1 MKIFRSFIALYLL
14 LFMTFGCS
22 TNKRGSGENNV
33 SPPSTE
39 LYNTIASLDSAMFDA
54 FNNRDI
60 SVLQTFLSEELEFY
74 HDFGGVTNYAQNI
87 EAFKKTFASD
97 RKLRRALVKGSM
109 EVHPIKDFGAVQT
122 GVHRFYVTEK
132 GQKEKL
138 SSEAKFVNLWQKRNE
153 VWKITKIIS
162 YGHRENL
169 E

>member
-1 MKIFRSFIALYLL
+1 MKTFRSIIGFFLL
-14 LFMTFGCS
+14 LLMTCDCS
-22 TNKRGSGENNV
+22 THKYSKGETNA
-33 SPPSTE
+33 SSLSTP
-39 LYNTIASLDSAMFDA
+39 LYNTIAQLDSAMFDA

-60 SVLQTFLSEELEFY
+60 SVLQSFLSEELEFY
-74 HDFGGVTNYAQNI
+74 HDFGGVTNYTQNI

-97 RKLRRALVKGSM
+97 RKLRRALVSGSM
-109 EVHPIKDFGAVQT
+109 EINPIKDFGAVQT

-138 SSEAKFVNLWQKRNE
+138 SSEAKFVNLWQNRNG

>member
-1 MKIFRSFIALYLL
+1 
-14 LFMTFGCS
+14 MTCDCS
-22 TNKRGSGENNV
+22 TNNDSRGETNA
-33 SPPSTE
+33 SPLSTP
-39 LYNTIASLDSAMFDA
+39 LYNTIAQLDSAMFDA

-74 HDFGGVTNYAQNI
+74 HDFGGVTNYTQNI

-97 RKLRRALVKGSM
+97 RKLRRVLVRGSM
-109 EVHPIKDFGAVQT
+109 EVNLIKDFGAVQT

-138 SSEAKFVNLWQKRNE
+138 SSEAKFVNLWQNRNGE
-153 VWKITKIIS
+153 WKITKIIS

>member
-1 MKIFRSFIALYLL
+1 MKICKLLTAFFLL
-14 LFMTFGCS
+14 LLITFACS
-22 TNKRGSGENNV
+22 SKKNNSGENNAV
-33 SPPSTE
+33 PKPTK
-39 LYNTIASLDSAMFDA
+39 LYNIIAHLDSAMFDA
-54 FNNRDI
+54 FNKRDI
-60 SVLQTFLSEELEFY
+60 SALESFLSEELEFY
-74 HDFGGVTNYAQNI
+74 HDLGGVTNYDQNI

-97 RKLRRALVKGSM
+97 RRLRRELVNGSM
-109 EVHPIKDFGAVQT
+109 EVYPIKDFGAVQT

-138 SSEAKFVNLWQKRNE
+138 SSEAKFVNLWQNRNE

>member
-1 MKIFRSFIALYLL
+1 MKISKSLVAFFLL
-14 LFMTFGCS
+14 LLVIFACS
-22 TNKRGSGENNV
+22 SNKKSTGQITA
-33 SPPSTE
+33 SPLSTE
-39 LYNTIASLDSAMFDA
+39 LYNTIASLDSALFDA
-54 FNNRDI
+54 FNKRDI

-74 HDFGGVTNYAQNI
+74 HDLGGVTNYNQNI
-87 EAFKKTFASD
+87 EAFKKTFESD
-97 RKLRRALVKGSM
+97 RKLRREIVNGSM

-138 SSEAKFVNLWQKRNE
+138 SSEAKFVNLWRNRNQ
-153 VWKITKIIS
+153 VWKITEIIS

>member
-1 MKIFRSFIALYLL
+1 MKIFKSFIAFSLL
-14 LFMTFGCS
+14 LLMTFACS
-22 TNKRGSGENNV
+22 SHKKSSGENIA
-33 SPPSTE
+33 SPLSTE
-39 LYNTIASLDSAMFDA
+39 LYNTIAHLDSAMFDA
-54 FNNRDI
+54 FNNRNI

-74 HDFGGVTNYAQNI
+74 HDFGGVTNYNQNI
-87 EAFKKTFASD
+87 EAFKKTFAGD
-97 RKLRRALVKGSM
+97 RKLRRELVKGSM

-138 SSEAKFVNLWQKRNE
+138 SSEAKFVNLWQNRNE

>member
-1 MKIFRSFIALYLL
+1 MKTCKSLIAFGLL
-14 LFMTFGCS
+14 LLITFACS
-22 TNKRGSGENNV
+22 STKKNSGENNA
-33 SPPSTE
+33 SPLPTK
-39 LYNTIASLDSAMFDA
+39 LYNTIAHLDSEMFDA

-74 HDFGGVTNYAQNI
+74 HDFGGVTNYNQNI
-87 EAFKKTFASD
+87 EAFKKTFAND
-97 RKLRRALVKGSM
+97 RKLRRELVSM
-109 EVHPIKDFGAVQT
+109 EVNPIKDFGAVQT

-138 SSEAKFVNLWQKRNE
+138 SSEAKFVNLWQNKNS
-153 VWKITKIIS
+153 VWKITRIIS